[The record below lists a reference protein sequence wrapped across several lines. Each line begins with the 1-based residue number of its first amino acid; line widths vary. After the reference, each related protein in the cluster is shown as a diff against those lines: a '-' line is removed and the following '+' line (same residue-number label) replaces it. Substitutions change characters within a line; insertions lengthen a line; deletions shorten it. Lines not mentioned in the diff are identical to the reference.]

1 MYESNSLS
9 GSNLRPSTSRSD
21 PEQEV
26 LLPSEL
32 DLCLGRNNA
41 D

>member
-21 PEQEV
+21 PEEV

-32 DLCLGRNNA
+32 DLCPGRNNA